1 MRKTSD
7 GEPGPAPREASGGG
21 AGPGRAAS
29 PQALSDWEVER
40 LAEHLDGLLERLLA
54 RGDEELAAAVAG
66 LVEGL
71 ERIHAE
77 GLRRLAEI
85 VGRDAEQ
92 LRRAERDPV
101 IASLFELYDLSV
113 DRGVRG
119 LDPGGVSP
127 TGDVSV
133 VPRAKLVQLRRR
145 LDRPRDAAGDGSADR
160 ASPRIGTFPL
170 SELGEAGVAGVTIG
184 RTPVLL
190 VRRGDEIHAYRN
202 ACPGT
207 PLPLHLGR
215 LEGDELL
222 CPWHGCRFEVGTG
235 ARGDAEGGSL
245 APLEARVSDGQ
256 VRVVL
261 R

>member
-1 MRKTSD
+1 MRETPE
-7 GEPGPAPREASGGG
+7 GGPAPS
-21 AGPGRAAS
+21 RAAS
-29 PQALSDWEVER
+29 PHALSDWEVER

-54 RGDEELAAAVAG
+54 RGDEELAATVAG

-85 VGRDAEQ
+85 VARDAE
-92 LRRAERDPV
+92 LFRRAERDPV

-113 DRGVRG
+113 DRGTAD
-119 LDPGGVSP
+119 LDPGGASL

-145 LDRPRDAAGDGSADR
+145 LDRPGEAAEDGSSDR
-160 ASPRIGTFPL
+160 GSPRIGTFAL
-170 SELGEAGVAGVTIG
+170 AELGESGLAGVTIG
-184 RTPVLL
+184 RSSVLL
-190 VRRGDEIHAYRN
+190 VRRGDGIHAYRN

-235 ARGDAEGGSL
+235 ARQDAEGASL
-245 APLEARVSDGQ
+245 VPLEARVSDDQ
-256 VRVVL
+256 VRVII